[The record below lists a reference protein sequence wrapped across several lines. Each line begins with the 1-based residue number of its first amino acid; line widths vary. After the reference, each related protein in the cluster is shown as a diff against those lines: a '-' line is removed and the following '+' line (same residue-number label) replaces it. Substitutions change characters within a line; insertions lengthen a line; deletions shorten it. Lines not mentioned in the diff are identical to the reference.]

1 MTFKRSI
8 PFLFII
14 SAIFLSCKST
24 IAPDIAPPELRLPE
38 HLDAISSI
46 EFSHIIDLSDPQGQ
60 NVTISVDGLP
70 GWLEFIPNQRML
82 KGTPS
87 DDDVNR
93 FELTIKA
100 DNGTSKTEAKVL
112 FRVFSS
118 QGEAQLQGLIESTL
132 RFRAPGLRG
141 ISVAVVDENGQL
153 YTGYTGHMG
162 TSNEF
167 PAYERNT
174 MFRIASVNKPMTA
187 AVVLK
192 LVEEGR
198 INLDDNLID
207 HFETSLQ
214 NAGRMRIRHLL
225 SHTAGVYDHLNSSAF
240 WSSAPLGTVW
250 SLDSIINLAIQNG
263 PLFIPGQSYHYS
275 NTGFCVL
282 GALVEEVTG
291 LSIKDA
297 YQQYLISPLRLE
309 DTLYDNFSNANNT
322 IPGLAI
328 SPRTY
333 EYHLTSAGPAGAMV
347 ASPSDVARFGWEVY
361 GGRFI
366 NENLTSLMSV
376 NYGAQLG
383 GQNYGLGTRIWTVGG
398 VRHYGHT
405 GNLMSYRNILM
416 YIPEIDASIA
426 IHSHES
432 HAAWNSIVDD
442 IFNFVLDT
450 FSSTAVKRLPYH
462 MYEGETR
469 DDYERNGRFKSNAG
483 I

>member
-1 MTFKRSI
+1 MTFKGSI

-14 SAIFLSCKST
+14 SFIFFSCKST
-24 IAPDIAPPELRLPE
+24 TAPDINPPELILPE
-38 HLDAISSI
+38 QLDAISGI
-46 EFSHIIDLSDPQGQ
+46 EFFHTIDVSDPQGQ
-60 NVTISVDGLP
+60 SVTISVDGLP
-70 GWLEFIPNQRML
+70 GWLEFIPTQKTL

-87 DDDVNR
+87 TEDTGR
-93 FELTIKA
+93 FKLNIMA
-100 DNGTSKTEAKVL
+100 DNESSRTEEQVKL
-112 FRVFSS
+112 RVFTS
-118 QGEAQLQGLIESTL
+118 QGELGLQTKIETTLQL
-132 RFRAPGLRG
+132 RAPGLRG

-153 YTGYTGHMG
+153 YAGYTGHMG
-162 TSNEF
+162 TSNAF

-192 LVEEGR
+192 LVDEGR
-198 INLDDNLID
+198 IRLDDNLTD
-207 HFETSLQ
+207 HLETGLQ

-250 SLDSIINLAIQNG
+250 SLDSIINLGIQNG
-263 PLFIPGQSYHYS
+263 PLFIPGQAYHYS

-282 GALVEEVTG
+282 GALIEEVTG
-291 LSIKDA
+291 ISITDA
-297 YQQYLISPLRLE
+297 YRQYLIDPLGL
-309 DTLYDNFSNANNT
+309 DHTLYDNFSNANNT

-347 ASPSDVARFGWEVY
+347 ASPFDVARFGWEVY

-366 NENLTSLMSV
+366 NENLTGLMSV

-383 GQNYGLGTRIWTVGG
+383 GQNYGLGTRIWTAGG

-416 YIPEIDASIA
+416 YIPQIDASIA

-432 HAAWNSIVDD
+432 HAAWNTIVDD
-442 IFNFVLDT
+442 IFDYVLDN
-450 FSSTAVKRLPYH
+450 FASTAVKRMPYH

-469 DDYERNGRFKSNAG
+469 DDYDERTQRY
-483 I
+483 

>member
-1 MTFKRSI
+1 MSQRRSI
-8 PFLFII
+8 SFLFILTF
-14 SAIFLSCKST
+14 IFFSCKSST
-24 IAPDIAPPELRLPE
+24 TAPDIIPPNLNLPE
-38 HLDAISSI
+38 SLSAIANE
-46 EFSHIIDLSDPQGQ
+46 EFTHIIDVSDPQSQ
-60 NVTISVDGLP
+60 RVNLLIDGLP
-70 GWLEFIPNQRML
+70 GWLEFIPSQKLL

-87 DDDVNR
+87 PEDTGR
-93 FELTIKA
+93 FELKITA
-100 DNGTSKTEAKVL
+100 DNGTSRTEERVTL
-112 FRVFSS
+112 VVFSS
-118 QGEAQLQGLIESTL
+118 QGELKLHEKIGSIL
-132 RFRAPGLRG
+132 RLRAPGLRG
-141 ISVAVVDENGQL
+141 LSVAVVDENGQL
-153 YTGYTGHMG
+153 YAAYTGHMG
-162 TSNEF
+162 TSNDF

-192 LVEEGR
+192 LVEERR
-198 INLDDNLID
+198 ISLDDYLIN
-207 HFETSLQ
+207 HFETGLQ

-263 PLFIPGQSYHYS
+263 PLFTPGQSYHYS

-282 GALVEEVTG
+282 GALVENVTG
-291 LSIKDA
+291 LPIKDA
-297 YQQYLISPLRLE
+297 YQQYLINPLGL
-309 DTLYDNFSNANNT
+309 DHTLYDNFSNANNT

-366 NENLTSLMSV
+366 NESLTNLMSV

-398 VRHYGHT
+398 VRHHGHT
-405 GNLMSYRNILM
+405 GNLMSYRNILI
-416 YIPEIDASIA
+416 YIPQIDASIA

-442 IFNFVLDT
+442 IFDYVLDN
-450 FSSTAVKRLPYH
+450 FASTAVKRLPYH
-462 MYEGETR
+462 LYESETR
-469 DDYERNGRFKSNAG
+469 DDYDVRTQRY
-483 I
+483 